1 MSTSNLGRQRNLHR
15 VEGRLHSIH
24 HLKDE
29 AGQLIRN
36 RKFLSFDS
44 RRTRCSGPLLSPRAS
59 TDASIGLSNRQEP
72 VAGEIAPAQQPRTP
86 IPGPTATATS
96 TPRTGGCSRDRTH
109 ETAERTAELGV
120 PDHPPKPPQ
129 NAGGLLH
136 SHK

>member
-29 AGQLIRN
+29 AGALIGN

-72 VAGEIAPAQQPRTP
+72 VAGGDCPGTTASNPDPGSHCHCHEHTPHRRLQPR
-86 IPGPTATATS
+86 S
-96 TPRTGGCSRDRTH
+96 DS
-109 ETAERTAELGV
+109 
-120 PDHPPKPPQ
+120 
-129 NAGGLLH
+129 
-136 SHK
+136 

>member
-72 VAGEIAPAQQPRTP
+72 VAGGDCPGTTASNPGSRIAA
-86 IPGPTATATS
+86 
-96 TPRTGGCSRDRTH
+96 TPRRVQTMFQFLRATVRI
-109 ETAERTAELGV
+109 
-120 PDHPPKPPQ
+120 
-129 NAGGLLH
+129 AG
-136 SHK
+136 